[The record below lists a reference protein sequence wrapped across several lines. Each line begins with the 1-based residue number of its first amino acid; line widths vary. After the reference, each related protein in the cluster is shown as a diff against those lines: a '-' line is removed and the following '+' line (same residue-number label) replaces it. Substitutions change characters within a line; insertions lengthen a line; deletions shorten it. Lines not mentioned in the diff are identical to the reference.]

1 MNTIFMNF
9 EKSILSDFYRLLL
22 NLSNEINLQISDKYV
37 ALSNLGR
44 YYTWKY
50 IKMYTKMINLRNQI
64 QREMIKLNYLMD
76 HILYKIFKIILSI
89 LSIT

>member
-9 EKSILSDFYRLLL
+9 EKSILSDFYRLLI
-22 NLSNEINLQISDKYV
+22 NLSNKINLQISDEYV

-50 IKMYTKMINLRNQI
+50 VKV
-64 QREMIKLNYLMD
+64 
-76 HILYKIFKIILSI
+76 LYKNNKFKKSNPTWDDKAKLPDGSY
-89 LSIT
+89 SV

>member
-37 ALSNLGR
+37 ALSNLSR

-50 IKMYTKMINLRNQI
+50 TKM
-64 QREMIKLNYLMD
+64 
-76 HILYKIFKIILSI
+76 LYENKKKN
-89 LSIT
+89 